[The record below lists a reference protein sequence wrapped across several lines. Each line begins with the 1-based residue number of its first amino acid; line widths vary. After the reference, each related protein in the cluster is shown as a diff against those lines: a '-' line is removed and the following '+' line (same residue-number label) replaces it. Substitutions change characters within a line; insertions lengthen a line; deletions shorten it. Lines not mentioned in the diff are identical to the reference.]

1 MAVDQTSLDRIRNA
15 SFPTVRRGYDKG
27 EVERFLT
34 KLADWLETGAG
45 DESRTDAVKRE
56 LERIGQRTSAILAQA
71 EDSASQIRREAETEA
86 ADLLTS
92 AKRESEGLLAKA
104 KKTSGDAAKKAEQ
117 LLSESK
123 KKAET
128 EAKALIEK
136 AKTEADGILDDAARR
151 KSDIESVIDD
161 LYERRDETVA
171 DLETLASK
179 LVEAA
184 RQHAGDDGSAAKSKV
199 GSGKQKASAKSKS

>member
-71 EDSASQIRREAETEA
+71 EDSASQIRQEAESEA
-86 ADLLTS
+86 ADLLTR
-92 AKRESEGLLAKA
+92 ARRESESLLAKA
-104 KKTSGDAAKKAEQ
+104 KKTSGDAAKKA
-117 LLSESK
+117 
-123 KKAET
+123 
-128 EAKALIEK
+128 
-136 AKTEADGILDDAARR
+136 
-151 KSDIESVIDD
+151 
-161 LYERRDETVA
+161 Y
-171 DLETLASK
+171 
-179 LVEAA
+179 
-184 RQHAGDDGSAAKSKV
+184 
-199 GSGKQKASAKSKS
+199 